1 MMTPSLN
8 RLVIASR
15 GSRLALTQTSWVAS
29 ALETAH
35 PGLQTEVLVVKT
47 TGDIDQ
53 RPFAEIGGK
62 GIFTSE
68 VERAVAEGTADI
80 AIHAAKDLTAAASPE
95 CAIVAVP
102 LREAPGD
109 VVVGGQGDSGE
120 ERLGT
125 LPKGAVVGTSSIR
138 RRSLLAEFRPD
149 LKVVELRGNI
159 DTRLRKVSEGQ
170 VDAAILAAAG
180 LHRLGTEVSVGPLGP
195 DNWVPAPGQGAL
207 AIQARS
213 DRPEIAELLRPLH
226 DAESAACLAAERAF
240 AARLEGS
247 CNVPLGCLA
256 QMRHNNLVLIGY
268 LGLPDGG
275 RSMRDRISGPPA
287 DAQAMGTELAEAIL
301 AGGGDEIM
309 EELTWDSTEHA

>member
-1 MMTPSLN
+1 MTPSPN

-29 ALETAH
+29 ALEAAH
-35 PGLQTEVLVVKT
+35 GGLRTEVLVVKT
-47 TGDIDQ
+47 TGDVDQ

-68 VERAVAEGTADI
+68 VERSVAEGAADI
-80 AIHAAKDLTAAASPE
+80 AVHSAKDLTAVVSPE

-102 LREAPGD
+102 RREAPGD
-109 VVVGGQGDSGE
+109 VVVGGAGDSGE
-120 ERLGT
+120 ERLAT

-149 LKVVELRGNI
+149 LEVVELRGNI
-159 DTRLRKVSEGQ
+159 DTRLRKVADGK

-180 LHRLGTEVSVGPLGP
+180 LDRLGAEVSCGPLSP

-213 DRPEIAELLRPLH
+213 DRPDIAVLLEPLH
-226 DAESAACLAAERAF
+226 DPESAACLAAERSF

-256 QMRHNNLVLIGY
+256 QMRHGDLVLTGY

-275 RSMRDRISGPPA
+275 RSMRDRISGPLA
-287 DAQAMGTELAEAIL
+287 DAEAMGRELAEAIL